1 MTGRERACGAVNSG
15 SRNFWD
21 YIEKQESTRSQ
32 TLHIKPANVLIKAE
46 HDAIKSFGVKAKR
59 EQKARSGGLGGG
71 CSKWP
76 SVCVRAREQSWIQK
90 LKHGAYA
97 SPAAARTAWTAIK
110 RAAFA

>member
-1 MTGRERACGAVNSG
+1 MTGRERACGVVNSG

-32 TLHIKPANVLIKAE
+32 TLHMKPANVSVKAE
-46 HDAIKSFGVKAKR
+46 HDAIKSFGVKAKC

-76 SVCVRAREQSWIQK
+76 SVLRAS
-90 LKHGAYA
+90 
-97 SPAAARTAWTAIK
+97 
-110 RAAFA
+110 RAGL